1 MHDEHATTGEGTMKK
16 SKKTKI
22 VATIGPASSS
32 RAVLE
37 KLIREGA
44 DTFRLNFSHG
54 THDQHLKSIKAI
66 RAVSKKLDRPVAILG
81 DLQGPKIRTGKTEG
95 DAYVTLK
102 KGRTVTITTKSIVCT
117 ETELCI
123 DYKRLPKEVEVGQK
137 ILLNDGAIHL
147 KVTAVDPKKGLITCK
162 VLQTGEYSSRK
173 GVNLPNVKLSTPAL
187 TPKDKKDLAFILDQ
201 DINYV
206 ALSFVRHPQDLKP
219 LNAMIKKSGKAVR
232 VIAKIEKPE
241 ALDCLEEILENCE
254 GIMVARG
261 DLGVETSLYKVPVIQ
276 KKIIKIANDKGK
288 QVIVATQMLESM
300 IHNASPTRAE
310 TSDVA
315 NAIFDDTDAI
325 MMSGETAVGAYPAIA
340 VRTMTLIA
348 QESEKSHYLQK
359 DFVDLQLKERHP
371 PHAICEAAEWASRD
385 LGGVPV
391 IAFSYSGATGFY
403 LSKIRNQSPI
413 YMFTPFT
420 DVANMLALA
429 WNVTPFLLDERKTF
443 HDFISAAESIL
454 TKRRL
459 VKKGDLVVVVSG
471 TVPFKGA
478 TNNLIVKNVGQQ

>member
-1 MHDEHATTGEGTMKK
+1 MKK
-16 SKKTKI
+16 SRKTKI

-32 RAVLE
+32 RVVLE
-37 KLIREGA
+37 KLIKEGA

-54 THDQHLKSIKAI
+54 THEEHLKAIKTI
-66 RAVSKKLDRPVAILG
+66 RLASKKLDRPVAILG

-95 DAYVTLK
+95 DASVTLK
-102 KGRTVTITTKSIVCT
+102 KGRVITITTKSIVCT
-117 ETELCI
+117 DTELCI
-123 DYKRLPKEVEVGQK
+123 DYKPLPREVEVGQR
-137 ILLNDGAIHL
+137 ILLNDGAVPL
-147 KVTAVDPKKGLITCK
+147 KVTAVDPKKRLITCK
-162 VLQTGEYSSRK
+162 VLQTGSYSSRK
-173 GVNLPNVKLSTPAL
+173 GVNLPNVKLSAPAL
-187 TPKDKKDLAFILDQ
+187 TPKDKKDLAFILEQ
-201 DINYV
+201 DVNYV
-206 ALSFVRHPQDLKP
+206 ALSFVRRSQDLKP
-219 LNAMIKKSGKAVR
+219 LNAMIKKSGKALR

-241 ALDCLEEILENCE
+241 ALDCFEDILKNCD

-276 KKIIKIANDKGK
+276 KQIIKLANAKGK

-340 VRTMTLIA
+340 VRTMELIA
-348 QESEKSHYLQK
+348 EESEKSCYLQK
-359 DFVDLQLKERHP
+359 EFVDLQLKERHP
-371 PHAICEAAEWASRD
+371 PHAICEAAEWASHD

-391 IAFSYSGATGFY
+391 ISFSYSGATGFY

-413 YMFTPFT
+413 YTFTPFA
-420 DVANMLALA
+420 DVANMLSLA

-454 TKRRL
+454 IKRRL
-459 VKKGDLVVVVSG
+459 VKTGDVVVVVSG

-478 TNNLIVKNVGQQ
+478 TNNLIVKNIGQQ